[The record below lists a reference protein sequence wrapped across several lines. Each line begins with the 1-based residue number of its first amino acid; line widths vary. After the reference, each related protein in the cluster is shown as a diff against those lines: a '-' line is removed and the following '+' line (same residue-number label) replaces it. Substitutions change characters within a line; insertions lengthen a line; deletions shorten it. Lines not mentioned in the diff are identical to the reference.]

1 MRGNTEWQKRRQ
13 YAWRIRRKEGKE
25 ELHIDPTTEPC
36 NFRHRISLQITTSSV
51 GAGRSEAR
59 DGTAVA
65 TWWNVG
71 GSLARGETVGLLH
84 CSLHYC
90 PNVRPRAVS
99 EVLTAMYTV
108 QVPSVAILTRT
119 ILGLNCRRHL
129 SSLFTTVNKFSPNQ
143 SHTTQKTGL
152 NRQHVSAI

>member
-1 MRGNTEWQKRRQ
+1 MRRNTNDRNKYKTPEEYEERKHDCKL
-13 YAWRIRRKEGKE
+13 RIAA
-25 ELHIDPTTEPC
+25 TTEPC
-36 NFRHRISLQITTSSV
+36 NFRRRISLQTSTSSV
-51 GAGRSEAR
+51 SGGGSEAT

-71 GSLARGETVGLLH
+71 GSLARGETVGLLR

-108 QVPSVAILTRT
+108 WVSSVAILTCT
-119 ILGLNCRRHL
+119 LHGLTCWRH
-129 SSLFTTVNKFSPNQ
+129 SANLFTTVNKFSPNH
-143 SHTTQKTGL
+143 SLTHTTRKSG
-152 NRQHVSAI
+152 